1 MSTEDK
7 KHEENPK
14 ICIKEKLSFVRDG
27 AIKLPPGFRF
37 QPNDQ
42 EIVFQYLVHKVFSC
56 PLPTSIIPEIDNICK
71 FNPWDL
77 PG

>member
-1 MSTEDK
+1 I
-7 KHEENPK
+7 HAENHSDSN
-14 ICIKEKLSFVRDG
+14 KEKLTFVRDG

-37 QPNDQ
+37 QPTDQ
-42 EIVFQYLVHKVFSC
+42 EIVFQYLLRKVFSC
-56 PLPTSIIPEIDNICK
+56 SLPTSVIPEIVDICK